1 MKAKAK
7 LYGPMLLA
15 ALLCALVFAT
25 GAMKKPSEFELLNGQ
40 YMQLAGGKT
49 RYAVADGDAYGA
61 LPGEMAGLHLPAGE
75 YRLRWMISGDG
86 DNVLRLKNDDGA
98 AITPDEFVLHA
109 DEGEGECVFEIEE
122 ACENFAVEIEFAS
135 GSYLDVYGL
144 KLYTPKYQDDAF
156 TLLFFAI
163 GASVLYGLLATG
175 RLTRRNMAPAL
186 FIGLAVLLSC
196 SMSLKSTFSYGHDG
210 AYHLARLQNLA
221 DGLKSGQFPVRMGGF
236 SFNGYGAIT
245 SVFYPDVF
253 LYPFALM
260 LLGGASAA
268 YVGNVLL
275 AALNIGA
282 AAGMYAA
289 AKRLFQNRWA
299 ATCASVL
306 YTLSAY
312 RVMDVYTRV
321 AVGEAMAMAFF
332 PLFIV
337 GLYEVLFGDA
347 KCWRMLALSACGIF
361 LSHMLSTMLCAV
373 LAAGAAL
380 LCLRRVIGQKRF
392 VPLAKAAG
400 LCLLLGLFQL
410 APFCMYSM
418 QGIGAGTLVNDL
430 TVNAVEPGQIL
441 MMGAG
446 SASASSANQ
455 KVLAFSVEIGLPLL
469 MGAMLALYAALQKP
483 ERGENEKAVLRLL
496 ACGAAIAQVN
506 TIRKRLSA
514 V

>member
-1 MKAKAK
+1 VKAKAK

-15 ALLCALVFAT
+15 ALLCALVFVT

-98 AITPDEFVLHA
+98 AITPDEFVLPA

-196 SMSLKSTFSYGHDG
+196 SMSLKSTFNYGHDG

-347 KCWRMLALSACGIF
+347 KCWRMLRCSARCWRRARRCCV
-361 LSHMLSTMLCAV
+361 CA
-373 LAAGAAL
+373 G
-380 LCLRRVIGQKRF
+380 
-392 VPLAKAAG
+392 
-400 LCLLLGLFQL
+400 
-410 APFCMYSM
+410 
-418 QGIGAGTLVNDL
+418 
-430 TVNAVEPGQIL
+430 
-441 MMGAG
+441 
-446 SASASSANQ
+446 
-455 KVLAFSVEIGLPLL
+455 
-469 MGAMLALYAALQKP
+469 
-483 ERGENEKAVLRLL
+483 
-496 ACGAAIAQVN
+496 
-506 TIRKRLSA
+506 
-514 V
+514 